1 MDFFIILLF
10 RINVIAS
17 CNYPHLFPQA
27 FTLLDFFQFRVSSG
41 EIVNGLGAVS
51 DILHHHQTD
60 TFVPEMKQASRA
72 GGLYYSQ
79 KDLSSTRLSSR

>member
-10 RINVIAS
+10 RINMIALYY
-17 CNYPHLFPQA
+17 YPHLFPQA
-27 FTLLDFFQFRVSSG
+27 FTFPDFFQFWVSSG

-51 DILHHHQTD
+51 DILHHHH